1 VSSLKADDVLAVA
14 AALGEQLV
22 DRGYVR
28 ERTDLGDRDVQPA
41 FGDQVQ
47 YAAQAGGG
55 TVRRRSP
62 QTADAEAADREIA
75 AD

>member
-1 VSSLKADDVLAVA
+1 
-14 AALGEQLV
+14 V
-22 DRGYVR
+22 DGGYVR

-47 YAAQAGGG
+47 DAAQAGGG
-55 TVRRRSP
+55 TVRRCGP
-62 QTADAEAADREIA
+62 QTADAEAADREVA